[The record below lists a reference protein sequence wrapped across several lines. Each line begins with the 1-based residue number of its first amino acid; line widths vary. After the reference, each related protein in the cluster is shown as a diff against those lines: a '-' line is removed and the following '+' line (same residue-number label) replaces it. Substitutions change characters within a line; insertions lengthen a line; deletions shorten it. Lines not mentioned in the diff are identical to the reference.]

1 MRCFNY
7 ALICCKITRAVK
19 ACCRSEILCRKSSR
33 AIRQLDRC
41 HASWVPKA
49 TRSHLPHLRS
59 CCCLAVGG
67 RELAGPRETQEN
79 PAEPRAPCSGQE
91 LCICSAVVLPPPRER
106 WHGLWSDT
114 LSPHNRAI
122 RHCFAWPHE
131 SRSSKGGCTLLE
143 PGNLAP
149 NKPPVLQEPALL
161 PPQVTVSHIA
171 RAHFSMISTCEVG
184 AAP

>member
-1 MRCFNY
+1 MQQVRDLMQEVFTCSMSTGQMSCQLGAKCNTEPSPTLEVLLLFGCGRQGAGRTEGNPGEPCRASCSLFRPG
-7 ALICCKITRAVK
+7 AL
-19 ACCRSEILCRKSSR
+19 
-33 AIRQLDRC
+33 
-41 HASWVPKA
+41 
-49 TRSHLPHLRS
+49 HLR
-59 CCCLAVGG
+59 CCLH
-67 RELAGPRETQEN
+67 P
-79 PAEPRAPCSGQE
+79 
-91 LCICSAVVLPPPRER
+91 ER

-114 LSPHNRAI
+114 LSPHSRAI

-143 PGNLAP
+143 PGNLSP

-161 PPQVTVSHIA
+161 PPQVTISHIA